1 MQRLTVN
8 LWMQGNA
15 EEAGQFYASALPN
28 TTTEIESRY
37 PTDDLAEFQQP
48 LAGQALTVSVWVG
61 GTKLT
66 LINAGSEFS
75 PTPAISLMLNFD
87 PSVMEDATAQLDAT
101 WAALSEGGTVLMP
114 LGEYPF
120 SQRYGWIADRYG
132 VTWQLILSNPAGE
145 PAPLMIPNLM
155 FAGAAQNRAAEAVE
169 LYTSLLGG
177 SIKAKFNY
185 EQANDVVTADS
196 VMFCDFTLGDDIVSA
211 MDSGVAQDLN
221 FTPGVSLQ
229 WDCDGQEEIDRVWDA
244 LSAVP
249 EAEQCGWLTDKFGV
263 SWQIVPSNM
272 GELMSRP
279 NAFEHMMN
287 MKKLIIADF

>member
-1 MQRLTVN
+1 MQQLTVN
-8 LWMQGNA
+8 LWMNGTA
-15 EEAGQFYASALPN
+15 EEAGQFYASALPQ
-28 TTTEIESRY
+28 TTMEVESRY
-37 PTDDLAEFQQP
+37 PDEGLADFQQP

-66 LINAGSEFS
+66 LINAGPEFS
-75 PTPAISLMLNFD
+75 PNPSISLILNFD
-87 PSVMEDATAQLDAT
+87 PSATEDAAAQLDAA
-101 WAALSEGGTVLMP
+101 WEALLDGGTVLMP

-120 SQRYGWIADRYG
+120 SPRYGWVSDRYG
-132 VTWQLILSNPAGE
+132 VSWQLMLTNPAGE

-155 FAGAAQNRAAEAVE
+155 FAGAAQNKAAEAIDF
-169 LYTSLLGG
+169 YTGLLGG
-177 SIKAKFNY
+177 EIKAKFNY
-185 EQANDVVTADS
+185 EQANDVVNTQS
-196 VMFCDFTLGDDIVSA
+196 VMFSDFTLGPDIVSA

-279 NAFEHMMN
+279 NAFEHMMG
-287 MKKLIIADF
+287 MKKLVIDEF